1 MKVIVNGACGFM
13 GKEVI
18 ALCDKNYKNA
28 ECVAKIDAVGGEGVF
43 TSLKDCPISA
53 DVLVDFSFHT
63 ATKALLEEA
72 IKRNLPC
79 IIATTGHTEEEKQ
92 DIINA
97 SKVIP
102 VFFTANYSL
111 GVAVTAKLVKDA
123 VSFMSGADVEII
135 ETHHN
140 RKVDAPSGTALMLAN
155 SVIEARPELHVNSG
169 RNGLCKREPNEI
181 GINSIRMGN
190 VVGIHEVMI
199 NTGNETITI
208 KHEAHARS
216 LFANGALTAAEFII
230 GKPAGLYD
238 MKSLIGN

>member
-1 MKVIVNGACGFM
+1 MKVIVHGACGFM

-18 ALCDKNYKNA
+18 ALCEKNFKGA
-28 ECVAKIDAVGGEGVF
+28 ECVAKIDNCGGEGVF
-43 TSLKDCPISA
+43 TSLKDCTVSG

-63 ATKALLEEA
+63 ATKCLLDEA

-97 SKVIP
+97 SKKIP
-102 VFFTANYSL
+102 VFFAANYSL
-111 GVAVTAKLVKDA
+111 GVAVTAKLVKEA
-123 VSFMSGADVEII
+123 VSYMSGADIEIV

-155 SVIEARPELHVNSG
+155 SVIEARPELKINTG
-169 RNGLCKREPNEI
+169 RSGLCKREPNEI
-181 GINSIRMGN
+181 GINAIRMGN

-238 MKSLIGN
+238 MKSLLGN

>member
-13 GKEVI
+13 GKEVV
-18 ALCDKNYKNA
+18 ALCEKNFKNA
-28 ECVAKIDAVGGEGVF
+28 ELVAKIDAVGGENVY
-43 TSLKDCPISA
+43 TSLANCPISG
-53 DVLVDFSFHT
+53 DVLIDFSFHT
-63 ATKALLEEA
+63 ATKSLLEEA

-79 IIATTGHTEEEKQ
+79 VIATTGHTEEEKQ
-92 DIINA
+92 DILSA

-102 VFFTANYSL
+102 VFFSANYSL
-111 GVAVTAKLVKDA
+111 GVAVTSKIVKEA
-123 VSFMSGADVEII
+123 VSFMSGADIEII

-155 SVIEARPELHVNSG
+155 SVKEARPELTFNVG

-181 GINSIRMGN
+181 GISSIRMGN

-216 LFANGALTAAEFII
+216 LFANGALTAAEFLIS
-230 GKPAGLYD
+230 KPAGLYD
-238 MKSLIGN
+238 MKSLIG